1 MTTNKSNNK
10 VLLSNI
16 RRGVATGEEF
26 KEAIRILNAV
36 PQEDWDDF
44 HVVLAGALARRHGAD
59 EGRAMLAAQG
69 HDLVRHWGDERW
81 LAEAERRGLDILPAE
96 RGEPVLLH
104 GPLGALLL
112 QEHGWLDDPA
122 LLDAIR
128 FHTTGHPDYPPEA
141 WAMFVADKIEPH
153 KVSRRP
159 ELQRVVDA
167 AEDSLEGAALAYL
180 ELMDEHGRETG
191 WLTHPLQTRT
201 LAFLRSL
208 RSRPG
213 AR

>member
-1 MTTNKSNNK
+1 MPPARTCLELRTLMAPELPQR
-10 VLLSNI
+10 LLDHI
-16 RRGVATGEEF
+16 DR
-26 KEAIRILNAV
+26 
-36 PQEDWDDF
+36 
-44 HVVLAGALARRHGAD
+44 VVDLAGTLARRHGVD
-59 EGRAMLAAQG
+59 EGRGMLAAQG
-69 HDLVRHWGDERW
+69 HDLVRHWDDERW
-81 LAEAERRGLDILPAE
+81 LAEAERRGLEILPAE

-112 QEHGWLDDPA
+112 EERGWLEDPA

-128 FHTTGHPDYPPEA
+128 FHTTGHPDYSPEA

-153 KVSRRP
+153 KVARRP

-167 AEDSLEGAALAYL
+167 AEDSLEHAALAYL

-191 WLTHPLQTRT
+191 WLTHPLQTET
-201 LAFLRSL
+201 LAFLRA
-208 RSRPG
+208 RRARPG